1 MGDSIP
7 MHENK
12 DGCLIEHCMNVN
24 LCVVMKPH
32 HEKEDTGL
40 ESQIGYTCVVC

>member
-12 DGCLIEHCMNVN
+12 DECLIEHCMNVN

-32 HEKEDTGL
+32 HEKEGAGL
-40 ESQIGYTCVVC
+40 ESQTG